1 MNIVLIT
8 DSYPPEI
15 RSASH
20 LMQEMAEELRNRGH
34 KITVLTSYP
43 QYNLAD
49 DFAGRQFEEHSFEN
63 DIEVIRIR
71 TLPHHKVNFIVRGIS
86 QLTMPNLFF
95 YKFKKYCRK
104 KPDIVLVYSPPLPL
118 AIAGKKIK
126 EKYRAKFI
134 LNIQDIFPQ
143 NAVDLGVLKSTA
155 LISFFER
162 IEKAVYKSADVITA
176 HSEGNQDF
184 LTGTKKVPSCKV
196 FTLHNWVDVSLF
208 SGLNGNGKY
217 RKDFG
222 LENKFVFLFAGVI
235 GPSQNL
241 DLIIEAANRLKDYS
255 EICFLF
261 VGDGTEKEKL
271 KRMKEAYGLKNIIFQ
286 PFVSKE
292 AYPRLVRDSDV
303 GLICLS
309 SMNKTPVV
317 PGKLLGYMAAGIP
330 VVAFLNRESDG
341 HDIIKKAECGYSA
354 FSDDIENMKNIIL
367 QIYKEKNSLS
377 RYGENGFN
385 YVTKHFD
392 RKVCIDTL
400 EKLF

>member
-34 KITVLTSYP
+34 KITVVTSYP

-49 DFAGRQFEEHSFEN
+49 DFAGRQFEELSLEN
-63 DIEVIRIR
+63 DIEVIRIK
-71 TLPHHKVNFIVRGIS
+71 TLPHHKVHFIIRGIS
-86 QLTMPNLFF
+86 QLTMPYLFLS
-95 YKFKKYCRK
+95 KFKKYCK
-104 KPDIVLVYSPPLPL
+104 GKPDVVIVYSPPLPL
-118 AIAGKKIK
+118 AITGKKIR
-126 EKYRAKFI
+126 EEYGAKFI

-143 NAVDLGVLKSTA
+143 NAIDLGVLKSTT
-155 LISFFER
+155 LISFFEW

-176 HSEGNQDF
+176 HSEGNRDF
-184 LTGTKKVPSCKV
+184 LTGTKKVPAGKII
-196 FTLHNWVDVSLF
+196 TLHNWVDTSLF

-217 RKDFG
+217 RKKFG
-222 LENKFVFLFAGVI
+222 IENKFVFLFAGVI

-271 KRMKEAYGLKNIIFQ
+271 KQMKEAYGLENIVFQ

-292 AYPRLVRDSDV
+292 AYPQLVRDSDV

-317 PGKLLGYMAAGIP
+317 PGKLLGYMAARIP
-330 VVAFLNRESDG
+330 VVAFLNKESDG

-354 FSDDIENMKNIIL
+354 FSDDIENMKNMIL
-367 QIYKEKNSLS
+367 RIYKEKNSLS

-392 RKVCIDTL
+392 KKVCIDIL